1 MVASRRLLVVAVAL
15 ATLGSVVLGGLLVR
29 VLDGTGGGLDAVGD
43 PLALA
48 AVVGL
53 LALALGAAVA
63 NALAGPGGPTGPDG
77 PTAADQRRE
86 ANEWRDPPGVDV
98 DDDESP

>member
-1 MVASRRLLVVAVAL
+1 MAGSRRVLVLAVAL
-15 ATLGSVVLGGLLVR
+15 AAVGSVVLGGLVVR
-29 VLDGTGGGLDAVGD
+29 ALDGTPGGLRGAGD

-53 LALALGAAVA
+53 LAVVLGAAVA
-63 NALAGPGGPTGPDG
+63 NALAGPGGPSGPEA

-98 DDDESP
+98 DDDE

>member
-1 MVASRRLLVVAVAL
+1 MAGSQRVLVLAVAVA
-15 ATLGSVVLGGLLVR
+15 AAGSVVLGGVVVR
-29 VLDGTGGGLDAVGD
+29 VLDGTPGGLRGVGD
-43 PLALA
+43 PLVLA

-53 LALALGAAVA
+53 LAIVLGAAVA
-63 NALAGPGGPTGPDG
+63 NALAGPGGPSGPEG

-98 DDDESP
+98 DDDE